1 MLSGIHWCHFEHP
14 LLVYDISLARL
25 GLHPPGRG
33 RQLDSGLPPDRIAR
47 LALHASANNHADIGT
62 PRRYS
67 SEDRCG
73 AKFDGS
79 VLLVS
84 STRTWA

>member
-1 MLSGIHWCHFEHP
+1 MSFSGVHWGHFEHP

-25 GLHPPGRG
+25 GLHPPGCG
-33 RQLDSGLPPDRIAR
+33 YQLHSGFPPDRIAR
-47 LALHASANNHADIGT
+47 LALYASASGHAEIGT
-62 PRRYS
+62 PGRYS
-67 SEDRCG
+67 SEDRRG

-84 STRTWA
+84 SNRT